1 MININIIKILTIMK
15 SKLFLLLVAVVGIS
29 SATSCLKDGSVEQS
43 GNETQVTFSIG
54 LESGMN
60 TRAISDGSA
69 INAIHY
75 AIFDSNGEVVES
87 SKGAEAAF
95 PLQASISLVKGKQ
108 YTAVFWAQNMNCTAY
123 TISDDMKSI
132 TVNYD
137 GALNNDEERDAF
149 FRSETFT
156 VTDNTN
162 LNVVLKRPFAQL
174 NVGITEDEWYKAEK
188 QGIVIEKSEVTIKQA
203 ATTLSLIDGS
213 VSGPM
218 DVTFSS
224 NAVPAESLLIDVDCD
239 GVKETYKYLSMSYF
253 LANDANGGSSKTTLS
268 DLAFK
273 FFLKDSAKEV
283 VFEKG
288 LENAPVQR
296 NHRTNILTSGDN
308 GGILT
313 DKVGV
318 KVMLDPLY
326 DGEHTYTDAEVWEEH
341 KGVYTEEA
349 LAGLTIEIPSDWNIR
364 NGYILEPMPEY
375 WNNNSTPLYNK
386 SYTIDGK
393 GHTVTFEPYSHEYVS
408 KNAFAATNG
417 ALVTVKNINFK
428 GEHFGVFGGVYGA
441 KDYKT
446 LFENINVIN
455 NGIYCYNSGGDT
467 PISAFINL
475 GEATL
480 NNCEITGTYWVGAEK
495 DPNVNAQTAIDNFL
509 GVYDIFVPNDGVTTI
524 NNSTIG
530 SIYINNHGVL
540 TISGTSDTA
549 KSEIGKIISKQL
561 VKGKITI
568 GGYANVES
576 MDINQY
582 SDGYPPKVIIEANA
596 TVGTLQLNSIN
607 KTKIVIEDGAT
618 VGKIIWKGAEYT
630 SVGVFNAAE

>member
-1 MININIIKILTIMK
+1 MK

-69 INAIHY
+69 INTIHY
-75 AIFDSNGEVVES
+75 AIFDSNGDVVES
-87 SKGAEAAF
+87 SKDAEAAF
-95 PLQASISLVKGKQ
+95 PFDAKISLVKGKQ
-108 YTAVFWAQNMNCTAY
+108 YTAVFWAQNKDCAAY
-123 TISDDMKSI
+123 TLSDDMKSI
-132 TVNYD
+132 NVNYTD
-137 GALNNDEERDAF
+137 ALNNDETRDAF

-156 VTDNTN
+156 VDENTN
-162 LNVVLKRPFAQL
+162 LNLVLKRPFVQL
-174 NVGITEDEWYKAEK
+174 NVGITKDEWEKAEK

-283 VFEKG
+283 IFEKG

-313 DKVGV
+313 DIVSV
-318 KVMLDPLY
+318 NVMLDPIY

-364 NGYILEPMPEY
+364 NGYILEPMPEN
-375 WNNNSTPLYNK
+375 WNTIPSPSPIYEK
-386 SYTIDGK
+386 PYTIDGK
-393 GHTVTFEPYSHEYVS
+393 GYTVTFEPYSKEFVS
-408 KNAFAATNG
+408 KIAFAAKGG
-417 ALVTVKNINFK
+417 ALVTVKNINFE
-428 GEHFGVFGGVYGA
+428 GEHFGIFGGVYGA

-455 NGIYCYNSGGDT
+455 NGIYYYNSVGDI
-467 PISAFINL
+467 PISAFSNL

-480 NNCEITGTYWVGAEK
+480 NNCEITGTYWVGTEK
-495 DPNVNAQTAIDNFL
+495 DANVNAQTAIDNFL

-540 TISGTSDTA
+540 TISGTSDTE

-561 VKGKITI
+561 VHGTITI
-568 GGYANVES
+568 GEYANVES
-576 MDINQY
+576 MDINQF
-582 SDGYPPKVIIEANA
+582 SDTYPPKVNIKANA
-596 TVGTLQLNSIN
+596 TVGTLQLNSIK
-607 KTKIVIEDGAT
+607 KTKIVIEAGAT
-618 VGKIIWKGAEYT
+618 VGKIIWKGVEYT
-630 SVGVFNAAE
+630 SVGDFNAAE